1 MVHHLCHCVQM
12 RERVRE
18 RMIFRQHGKTP
29 WDVVASDRVAREGGA
44 ADGECAGPATAHGAN
59 VDLEGYEWHTLFE
72 APKHD
77 EVCSRRITCCEAPK
91 WLTHALAYSLAA
103 WLTG

>member
-1 MVHHLCHCVQM
+1 M

-29 WDVVASDRVAREGGA
+29 WDVVASDRLAKEGGA
-44 ADGECAGPATAHGAN
+44 TDGECAGPATAHGAN

-91 WLTHALAYSLAA
+91 WLTHALAYSLAGCLA
-103 WLTG
+103 DWLTG